1 MLFFVICAAFAL
13 FPDKVISGAASGA
26 ALCINAV
33 IPSLLPFMLVS
44 SCLIKSGF
52 SRPLGSI
59 LSKIISPFTGLG
71 SSGCV
76 CLLTG
81 LIGGYG
87 AGARAVFDSFAEGR
101 ISKAE
106 AERLLA
112 FCNNA
117 GPLFVIGTVGIGFF
131 SDVRA
136 GAVLYIMLVISS
148 IICAA
153 AGGGEGECK
162 ALRSEWEF
170 YRKNKPPA
178 GRLISDCA
186 VSSACAMG
194 TVCVFVITFSAIINL
209 LPTDNAVLAGIIEV
223 TCGLR
228 GLSRGGASALPAA
241 AALLSWGGLSVHFQ
255 ASALCGGKFS
265 MKKYYIGRVF
275 MAIVSFSLMYIYCC
289 DTYVFALVLTVIAAA
304 LICKGIIGV
313 YRAQPRPRAARQRQR
328 S

>member
-71 SSGCV
+71 SHGCV

-87 AGARAVFDSFAEGR
+87 AGARAVFDSFAEGQ
-101 ISKAE
+101 ISKTE

-136 GAVLYIMLVISS
+136 GAALYIMLVISS
-148 IICAA
+148 LICAA
-153 AGGGEGECK
+153 IAGGEGECK
-162 ALRSEWEF
+162 TLREEWEF

-194 TVCVFVITFSAIINL
+194 TVCVFVITFSAVINL
-209 LPTDNAVLAGIIEV
+209 LPTDNAIPAGIIEV

-228 GLSRGGASALPAA
+228 ELSRGGASALPAA

-275 MAIVSFSLMYIYCC
+275 MAIVSFTLMYIYCC
-289 DTYVFALVLTVIAAA
+289 DTYVFALALTVISAV

-313 YRAQPRPRAARQRQR
+313 YRAQPRQSAVRQRQR